1 MNQVIGILIILIG
14 FAIAY
19 WMDFSLVSDLIALG
33 ALFLGGKIAA
43 SD

>member
-1 MNQVIGILIILIG
+1 MNQVVGILIIFIG
-14 FAIAY
+14 LAIAY

-33 ALFLGGKIAA
+33 ALCLGGKIVA

>member
-19 WMDFSLVSDLIALG
+19 WMDFSLVVC
-33 ALFLGGKIAA
+33 KV
-43 SD
+43 

>member
-19 WMDFSLVSDLIALG
+19 WMDFSLVGDLFALG
-33 ALFLGGKIAA
+33 ALCLGGKIAA

>member
-1 MNQVIGILIILIG
+1 MNHIIGFLIILIG

-19 WMDFSLVSDLIALG
+19 WMDFCLISDLIALG